1 MKQAI
6 QKLERPDIIL
16 IDLARYHE
24 DKGKAKGRRAGRREG
39 RHEGKLDVFAL
50 MFERRLGRALTDEQR
65 AEIERRLDAL
75 GPERLGDVVLDLSAR
90 KLAAWLADPN
100 SR

>member
-16 IDLARYHE
+16 IDLVKYGE
-24 DKGKAKGRRAGRREG
+24 DKGKAKGRRVGRREG
-39 RHEGKLDVFAL
+39 KREGTLDMIAL
-50 MFERRLGRALTDEQR
+50 LFERRLGRALTDDQR
-65 AEIERRLDAL
+65 AEIARRLDAL
-75 GPERLGDVVLDLSAR
+75 GPERLGDVVLDLTPR
-90 KLAAWLADPN
+90 KLAAWLAAPE

>member
-1 MKQAI
+1 MSDT
-6 QKLERPDIIL
+6 R
-16 IDLARYHE
+16 ARGQ
-24 DKGKAKGRRAGRREG
+24 DRRGRRGA
-39 RHEGKLDVFAL
+39 VFSV
-50 MFERRLGRALTDEQR
+50 RVTDEQR

-75 GPERLGDVVLDLSAR
+75 GPERLGDVVLVLSAR